1 VNSAPT
7 QVPTQAPTQAPTQTP
22 AQTEKAYKASTTHT
36 TVATLDK
43 DGNKD
48 SGKEV
53 HFTAIIADF
62 VKDDNGNT
70 AGANVTDP
78 DYSAFVQVVFPA
90 DTDLSHLN
98 KGDTIEIWGTDEGTF
113 SGTNAFGATITEVGI
128 AAQYMTD
135 HTTGYH
141 AG

>member
-7 QVPTQAPTQAPTQTP
+7 QVPTQAPTQTP
-22 AQTEKAYKASTTHT
+22 AQTEKAYKASTIHT

-43 DGNKD
+43 YGNND

-53 HFTAIIADF
+53 HFTAIIASF

-78 DYSAFVQVVFPA
+78 DYSAFVQVAFPA
-90 DTDLSHLN
+90 GTDLSHLN
-98 KGDTIEIWGTDEGTF
+98 KGDTLEVWGTDEGTF

-141 AG
+141 TG